1 MLTAFAKSA
10 ALAVAV
16 NAALW
21 IAASLIGLVPGLGE
35 STFFGGVLF
44 ASVGATAAAAIVASR
59 FTAAGAQKRWAGI
72 SLAILLLSFTSPLA
86 LGAGNLPISPFN
98 PADTTYNEFRGG
110 IGIAYAI
117 LHFTSYVA
125 VQRFIGKQIPE

>member
-1 MLTAFAKSA
+1 MRGAFVKSA

-16 NAALW
+16 NVTLW
-21 IAASLIGLVPGLGE
+21 VAASLIGLVPGLGE
-35 STFFGGVLF
+35 STFFGGVIF

-72 SLAILLLSFTSPLA
+72 SLAILLISFVSPLA

-98 PADTTYNEFRGG
+98 PADTTYNAFRGG
-110 IGIAYAI
+110 FGIAYSI
-117 LHFTSYVA
+117 LHITTYVA
-125 VQRFIGKQIPE
+125 VQRFIGRQIPA

>member
-10 ALAVAV
+10 GLSLLLNGV
-16 NAALW
+16 LW
-21 IAASLIGLVPGLGE
+21 IAASLIGLVPALGE
-35 STFFGGVLF
+35 STFFGGVIF

-59 FTAAGAQKRWAGI
+59 FTAAGARKRWAGI

-98 PADTTYNEFRGG
+98 PTDTTYNDFRGG

-117 LHFTSYVA
+117 LHFTSYIA
-125 VQRFIGKQIPE
+125 VQRFIGRQIPE

>member
-1 MLTAFAKSA
+1 MRGAFVKSA
-10 ALAVAV
+10 ALAVAI

-35 STFFGGVLF
+35 STFFGGVIF
-44 ASVGATAAAAIVASR
+44 ASIGATAAAAIVASR
-59 FTAAGAQKRWAGI
+59 FTAAGARRRWAGI
-72 SLAILLLSFTSPLA
+72 SLAILLVSFVSPLA

-98 PADTTYNEFRGG
+98 SADTTYNVFRGG
-110 IGIAYAI
+110 FGIAYSI
-117 LHFTSYVA
+117 LHVTTYAA

>member
-1 MLTAFAKSA
+1 MRSAFLKSA

-72 SLAILLLSFTSPLA
+72 SRAILLLSFTSPLA

>member
-1 MLTAFAKSA
+1 MRSAFLKSA

-21 IAASLIGLVPGLGE
+21 IAASLIGLVPALGE

-44 ASVGATAAAAIVASR
+44 ASVGAAAAAAIVASR

>member
-1 MLTAFAKSA
+1 
-10 ALAVAV
+10 
-16 NAALW
+16 
-21 IAASLIGLVPGLGE
+21 
-35 STFFGGVLF
+35 VLF

>member
-1 MLTAFAKSA
+1 MRAAFAKSA
-10 ALAVAV
+10 GLALVLNGV
-16 NAALW
+16 IW
-21 IAASLIGLVPGLGE
+21 IAASLIGLVPALGE

-44 ASVGATAAAAIVASR
+44 ASVGASAAAAIVASR
-59 FTAAGAQKRWAGI
+59 FTAAGARKRWAGI

-98 PADTTYNEFRGG
+98 PTDTTYNDFRGG

>member
-1 MLTAFAKSA
+1 MRSAVLKSA

-59 FTAAGAQKRWAGI
+59 FTAAGARKRWAGI
-72 SLAILLLSFTSPLA
+72 SLAILLLSFASPLA

-98 PADTTYNEFRGG
+98 PAETTYNEFRGG
-110 IGIAYAI
+110 FGIAYAI
-117 LHFTSYVA
+117 LHFTTYFA
-125 VQRFIGKQIPE
+125 VQRFVGKQIPE

>member
-1 MLTAFAKSA
+1 MRSAFLKSA

-16 NAALW
+16 NVALW

-59 FTAAGAQKRWAGI
+59 FTAAGARKRWAGI

-86 LGAGNLPISPFN
+86 LGAGNLPISSFN

-110 IGIAYAI
+110 FGIAYAI
-117 LHFTSYVA
+117 LHFTTYFA
-125 VQRFIGKQIPE
+125 VQRFVGKQIPE

>member
-10 ALAVAV
+10 GLSLLLNGV
-16 NAALW
+16 LW

-59 FTAAGAQKRWAGI
+59 FTAAGARKRWAGI

-98 PADTTYNEFRGG
+98 PTDTTYNDFRGG

>member
-1 MLTAFAKSA
+1 MRSAFLKSA

-44 ASVGATAAAAIVASR
+44 ASVGATSAAAIVASR

>member
-1 MLTAFAKSA
+1 MRAAFAKSA
-10 ALAVAV
+10 GLALALNGVI
-16 NAALW
+16 W
-21 IAASLIGLVPGLGE
+21 IAASLIGLVPALGE

-44 ASVGATAAAAIVASR
+44 ASIGATAAAAIVASR
-59 FTAAGAQKRWAGI
+59 FTAAGARKRWAGI

-98 PADTTYNEFRGG
+98 PTDTTYNDFRGG

>member
-1 MLTAFAKSA
+1 MRAAFAKSA
-10 ALAVAV
+10 GLALVLNGV
-16 NAALW
+16 IW
-21 IAASLIGLVPGLGE
+21 IAASLIGLVPALGE

-59 FTAAGAQKRWAGI
+59 FTAAGARKRWAGI

-98 PADTTYNEFRGG
+98 PTDTTYNDFRGG

-117 LHFTSYVA
+117 LHFTSYIA

>member
-1 MLTAFAKSA
+1 MPA
-10 ALAVAV
+10 
-16 NAALW
+16 
-21 IAASLIGLVPGLGE
+21 LGE

-59 FTAAGAQKRWAGI
+59 FTTAGARKRWAGI

-98 PADTTYNEFRGG
+98 PTDTTYNDFRGG

-117 LHFTSYVA
+117 LHFTSYIA

>member
-1 MLTAFAKSA
+1 MRSAFLKSA

-16 NAALW
+16 NGVLW
-21 IAASLIGLVPGLGE
+21 AAASLIGLVPALGE

-44 ASVGATAAAAIVASR
+44 ASVGAAAAAAIVASR
-59 FTAAGAQKRWAGI
+59 FTAAGARKRWAGI

-110 IGIAYAI
+110 FGIAYAI
-117 LHFTSYVA
+117 LHFTTYFA
-125 VQRFIGKQIPE
+125 VQRFVGKQIPE

>member
-1 MLTAFAKSA
+1 MRSAFLKSA

>member
-1 MLTAFAKSA
+1 MRGAFVKSA
-10 ALAVAV
+10 GLALVLNSV
-16 NAALW
+16 IW
-21 IAASLIGLVPGLGE
+21 IAASLIGLVPALGE

-59 FTAAGAQKRWAGI
+59 FTAAGARKRWAGI
-72 SLAILLLSFTSPLA
+72 SLAILLISFTSPLA

-98 PADTTYNEFRGG
+98 PTDTTYNDFRGG

>member
-1 MLTAFAKSA
+1 MRSAFLKSA

-125 VQRFIGKQIPE
+125 VQRFIGRQIPE

>member
-1 MLTAFAKSA
+1 MRSAFVKSA

-59 FTAAGAQKRWAGI
+59 FTAAGARKRWAGI
-72 SLAILLLSFTSPLA
+72 SLAILLLSFASPLA

-98 PADTTYNEFRGG
+98 PAETTYNEFCGG
-110 IGIAYAI
+110 FGIAYAI
-117 LHFTSYVA
+117 LHFTTYFA
-125 VQRFIGKQIPE
+125 VQRFVGKQIPE

>member
-1 MLTAFAKSA
+1 MRAAFAKSA
-10 ALAVAV
+10 GLALALNGVI
-16 NAALW
+16 W
-21 IAASLIGLVPGLGE
+21 IAASLIGLVPALGE

-44 ASVGATAAAAIVASR
+44 ASIGATAAAAIVASR
-59 FTAAGAQKRWAGI
+59 FTAAGARKRWAGI

-98 PADTTYNEFRGG
+98 PTDTTYNDFRGG

-117 LHFTSYVA
+117 LHFTSYIA
-125 VQRFIGKQIPE
+125 VQRFIGRQIPE

>member
-1 MLTAFAKSA
+1 MRSAFLKSA

-59 FTAAGAQKRWAGI
+59 FTAAGARKRWAGI

-98 PADTTYNEFRGG
+98 PADTTYNDFRGG

-117 LHFTSYVA
+117 LHFTSYIA

>member
-10 ALAVAV
+10 GLSLLLNGV
-16 NAALW
+16 LW
-21 IAASLIGLVPGLGE
+21 IAASLIGLVPALGE

-59 FTAAGAQKRWAGI
+59 FTAAGARKRWAGI

-98 PADTTYNEFRGG
+98 PTDTTYNDFRGG

>member
-1 MLTAFAKSA
+1 MRSAFLKSA

-86 LGAGNLPISPFN
+86 LGAGNLPISLFN

>member
-1 MLTAFAKSA
+1 MRSAFLKSA

-59 FTAAGAQKRWAGI
+59 FTAVGAQKRWAGI

>member
-10 ALAVAV
+10 GLSLLLNGV
-16 NAALW
+16 LW
-21 IAASLIGLVPGLGE
+21 IAASLIGLVPALGE
-35 STFFGGVLF
+35 STFFSGVLF

-59 FTAAGAQKRWAGI
+59 FTAAGARKRWAGV

-98 PADTTYNEFRGG
+98 PTDTTYSDFRGG

-117 LHFTSYVA
+117 LHFTSYIA

>member
-1 MLTAFAKSA
+1 MRSAFLKSA
-10 ALAVAV
+10 TLAVAV

-21 IAASLIGLVPGLGE
+21 IAASLIGLVPALGE

-59 FTAAGAQKRWAGI
+59 FTAAGARKRWAGI

-86 LGAGNLPISPFN
+86 LGAGNLPISPLN
-98 PADTTYNEFRGG
+98 STDTTYNDFRGG

-117 LHFTSYVA
+117 LHFTSYIA
-125 VQRFIGKQIPE
+125 VQRFIGRQIPE

>member
-1 MLTAFAKSA
+1 MRSAFLKSA

-59 FTAAGAQKRWAGI
+59 FTAAGAQKRRAGI

>member
-10 ALAVAV
+10 GLSLLLNGV
-16 NAALW
+16 LW

-44 ASVGATAAAAIVASR
+44 ASVGAAAAAAIVASR
-59 FTAAGAQKRWAGI
+59 FTAAGARKRWGGI
-72 SLAILLLSFTSPLA
+72 SLAILLISFTSPLA

>member
-10 ALAVAV
+10 GLSLLLNGV
-16 NAALW
+16 LW
-21 IAASLIGLVPGLGE
+21 IAASLIGLVPALGE
-35 STFFGGVLF
+35 STFFSGVLF
-44 ASVGATAAAAIVASR
+44 ASVGTTAAAAIVASR
-59 FTAAGAQKRWAGI
+59 FTAAGARKRWAGI

-98 PADTTYNEFRGG
+98 PTDTTYNDFRGG

-117 LHFTSYVA
+117 LHFTSYIA
-125 VQRFIGKQIPE
+125 VQRFIGRQIPE

>member
-1 MLTAFAKSA
+1 MRSAFLKSA

-59 FTAAGAQKRWAGI
+59 FTAAGAQKRLAGI

-117 LHFTSYVA
+117 LHFPSYVA